1 MTNNAARTSTHIE
14 THGHHS
20 PVAGRDVII
29 GNHTYIDANPLP
41 TGGPLKIFS
50 VAGVILSLIGFASF
64 GYVVLSIIL
73 VILSALATPTPGR
86 PPDMGS
92 VPFVPFLPLGAALFL
107 LGMALLVIASVA
119 SSGRRRHCHR
129 R

>member
-1 MTNNAARTSTHIE
+1 MTNNAARTSTRIE

-29 GNHTYIDANPLP
+29 GNQTHIDANPLP
-41 TGGPLKIFS
+41 TSGPGKIIS

-73 VILSALATPTPGR
+73 VIFSALATPTPR
-86 PPDMGS
+86 LPPDLGS
-92 VPFVPFLPLGAALFL
+92 VPFVPYLPLGAALFL
-107 LGMALLVIASVA
+107 LGMALVVIASVA
-119 SSGRRRHCHR
+119 GSGRPGRHR
-129 R
+129 